1 LTRLWKARESPRAAA
16 AAWRASHAASSGGA
30 RGILEE
36 SRNLAET
43 VMGPLD
49 ELLALDGVEVVGH
62 GEEVR

>member
-1 LTRLWKARESPRAAA
+1 MP
-16 AAWRASHAASSGGA
+16 G
-30 RGILEE
+30 E
-36 SRNLAET
+36 SRNLAEA